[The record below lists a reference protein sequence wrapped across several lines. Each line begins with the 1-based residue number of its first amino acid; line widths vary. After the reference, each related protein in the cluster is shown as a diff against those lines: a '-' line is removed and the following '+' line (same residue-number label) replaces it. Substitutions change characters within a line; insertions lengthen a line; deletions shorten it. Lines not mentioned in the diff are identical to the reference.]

1 MWGQQVVV
9 ETKAGAAG
17 VIAADYVSQLPGDGS
32 TLLMA
37 HINSHAL
44 APSLQP
50 KLRYN
55 AERDFVPIVLVG
67 VTPNLLIGNTA
78 QPAKTVKDIVAL
90 CKAKP
95 GQISFGSAGAGSA
108 QHLALEMFKLQ
119 AKVDALHVPYK
130 GSGPLLTDLIGGQIQ
145 YSFETM
151 TAATPHVANGRV
163 DRHRADAHPRA
174 KGHPNVPTMQ
184 EQGFE
189 ASRRPPGTAW
199 SARRACRRR
208 SRRRSTPTSTPCW
221 RCPTCR
227 KSSTPTAPRT
237 AAARPTSSPLH
248 PHRDREV
255 GEGRE
260 GRRRQARQ
268 LTVLPRRRG
277 AARRAAQSYLRV
289 SSITLPSF
297 GRLPGARTATSPRS
311 LVTSRIVPGDALG
324 QALGRGAFDLDLERH
339 PVVGALAAHDQPRLP
354 HLGMAARDLGH
365 LRRMDEHAAHLGRL
379 VGAAEPAADALVGAA
394 GRAAPGQHRRK
405 IAGAE
410 ADQRVIRVER
420 RHDHL
425 ADLAVGDRIARAGPH
440 DLDDHA
446 FVDDQASRASVS

>member
-1 MWGQQVVV
+1 MKRRLVLQAGAGAAAALGLPSLRAQAWPTAPVRIVVGFPPGGGTDALARVLSQKLTGMWGQQVVV

-67 VTPNLLIGNTA
+67 VTPNLLIGNTT

-130 GSGPLLTDLIGGQIQ
+130 GSGPLLTDLIGGQIN

-163 DRHRADAHPRA
+163 VAIAQTRTRRA

-189 ASRRPPGTAW
+189 GFEATTWYGLVG
-199 SARRACRRR
+199 
-208 SRRRSTPTSTPCW
+208 
-221 RCPTCR
+221 
-227 KSSTPTAPRT
+227 PRGL
-237 AAARPTSSPLH
+237 PLAITQKVNA
-248 PHRDREV
+248 DV
-255 GEGRE
+255 N
-260 GRRRQARQ
+260 
-268 LTVLPRRRG
+268 TVLAMPDV
-277 AARRAAQSYLRV
+277 QEKL
-289 SSITLPSF
+289 
-297 GRLPGARTATSPRS
+297 
-311 LVTSRIVPGDALG
+311 DAY
-324 QALGRGAFDLDLERH
+324 
-339 PVVGALAAHDQPRLP
+339 
-354 HLGMAARDLGH
+354 
-365 LRRMDEHAAHLGRL
+365 
-379 VGAAEPAADALVGAA
+379 
-394 GRAAPGQHRRK
+394 
-405 IAGAE
+405 GAE
-410 ADQRVIRVER
+410 DGGGSADKFATFIRTEIAKWAKVVK
-420 RHDHL
+420 D
-425 ADLAVGDRIARAGPH
+425 ADVK
-440 DLDDHA
+440 
-446 FVDDQASRASVS
+446 VDS